1 MIKVKVDYEC
11 VEGEIEAL
19 KAWLEDKQA
28 AANNRLSDPDVS
40 DWQQQN
46 GFEKVADALEDSK
59 EDLLEAEGL
68 LDEAKSKVYAFCE
81 EHKIE
86 LQ

>member
-28 AANNRLSDPDVS
+28 EANDRLDDPDVS
-40 DWQQQN
+40 DWQKQN
-46 GFEKVADALEDSK
+46 VFEKVADALADSE
-59 EDLLEAEGL
+59 EDLEEAEGF
-68 LDEAKSKVYAFCE
+68 LDEAKSKVYDFCK
-81 EHKIE
+81 EHGIE